1 MKFFDLLMLEYR
13 RMREMEDG
21 GEGDGRSAYF
31 N

>member
-21 GEGDGRSAYF
+21 GEGDGNECIF
-31 N
+31 